1 MLVLLLQLVIVG
13 LVAGAIARFLVPGRD
28 PMGCLGTILLGMVG
42 SFIGG
47 FLAFLIFD
55 RNLDEG
61 AIQPS
66 GLFGSIVGAIIALL
80 VLRQIGGGR
89 SSRRRR

>member
-13 LVAGAIARFLVPGRD
+13 LIAGAIARFLVPGRD

-80 VLRQIGGGR
+80 VLRQIGGAR
-89 SSRRRR
+89 RSRRRR

>member
-1 MLVLLLQLVIVG
+1 MLFLLLQLIIIG
-13 LVAGAIARFLVPGRD
+13 LIAGAIARFLVPGRD

-66 GLFGSIVGAIIALL
+66 GLLGSILGAIIALL
-80 VLRQIGGGR
+80 VWRQIGG
-89 SSRRRR
+89 SRGARARR